1 MKVLACRIIEG
12 LKTAD
17 HFAVYE
23 PDLERIWPVES
34 NHRETKIARFAKENG
49 LRLRFYKPGLCAI
62 FDRATNG
69 EAALDGSA
77 SEMPPK
83 SPEG

>member
-1 MKVLACRIIEG
+1 MKVLASRIIEG

-23 PDLERIWPVES
+23 PDLERIWPVEL

-69 EAALDGSA
+69 EAASNGTA
-77 SEMPPK
+77 SET
-83 SPEG
+83 SANRPER

>member
-1 MKVLACRIIEG
+1 MEVLATRIVQG

-23 PDLERIWPVES
+23 PDLEKWWPLRI
-34 NHRETKIARFAKENG
+34 NHRKAKIAEFAKLNG

-62 FDRATNG
+62 FDKAQDGDGNG
-69 EAALDGSA
+69 AGCPSGP
-77 SEMPPK
+77 MHNI
-83 SPEG
+83 

>member
-1 MKVLACRIIEG
+1 MKVLASRIIEG

-23 PDLERIWPVES
+23 PDLEKIWPVEV
-34 NHRETKIARFAKENG
+34 NHREAKIARFAQENG

-62 FDRATNG
+62 FDKASNG
-69 EAALDGSA
+69 EAAPNGSA
-77 SEMPPK
+77 SEGPSK
-83 SPEG
+83 RSER

>member
-1 MKVLACRIIEG
+1 MKVLASRITEG

-23 PDLERIWPVES
+23 PDLERIWPVEVT
-34 NHRETKIARFAKENG
+34 HREAKIARFAKENG

-62 FDRATNG
+62 FDKPSNG
-69 EAALDGSA
+69 EAAPNRSA
-77 SEMPPK
+77 SE
-83 SPEG
+83 SLANRPER